1 MSQSYILLLQR
12 RKDILIM
19 ENQLSK
25 LSVTEIKAAV
35 YDELAKAEQ
44 AQANIR
50 ILNQELRNR
59 MQPQGAPLDGGQPPV
74 TQVDYN
80 PPSL

>member
-1 MSQSYILLLQR
+1 
-12 RKDILIM
+12 M

-25 LSVTEIKAAV
+25 FSVTEIKALV

-50 ILNQELRNR
+50 ILNQELRTR
-59 MQPQGAPLDGGQPPV
+59 LQPPVSQDGGQPTV
-74 TQVDYN
+74 TSADF
-80 PPSL
+80 

>member
-1 MSQSYILLLQR
+1 
-12 RKDILIM
+12 M
-19 ENQLSK
+19 ENQLARF
-25 LSVTEIKAAV
+25 SVTELKALV

-59 MQPQGAPLDGGQPPV
+59 LQPQQGGVVNADGSQPSVTSADFSGAPDA
-74 TQVDYN
+74 
-80 PPSL
+80 

>member
-1 MSQSYILLLQR
+1 
-12 RKDILIM
+12 M
-19 ENQLSK
+19 ENQLSRF
-25 LSVTEIKAAV
+25 SVTELKALV

-59 MQPQGAPLDGGQPPV
+59 LQPAQGGVTNPDGSQPTVTSADFSGAPDA
-74 TQVDYN
+74 
-80 PPSL
+80 

>member
-1 MSQSYILLLQR
+1 MLQL

-19 ENQLSK
+19 ENQLSR
-25 LSVTEIKAAV
+25 LSVTELKAAV

-59 MQPQGAPLDGGQPPV
+59 LQPQGLPQEGGQPSV
-74 TQVDYN
+74 TQADYN

>member
-1 MSQSYILLLQR
+1 
-12 RKDILIM
+12 M

-25 LSVTEIKAAV
+25 FSVTELKALV
-35 YDELAKAEQ
+35 YDELAKSEQ

-59 MQPQGAPLDGGQPPV
+59 LQPPV
-74 TQVDYN
+74 TQDNGQPTVTSADFSGA
-80 PPSL
+80 PDA

>member
-1 MSQSYILLLQR
+1 
-12 RKDILIM
+12 M

-25 LSVTEIKAAV
+25 FSVTEIKALV

-50 ILNQELRNR
+50 ILNQELRTR
-59 MQPQGAPLDGGQPPV
+59 LQPPV
-74 TQVDYN
+74 AQDNSQPTVTSADFSGA
-80 PPSL
+80 PDA

>member
-1 MSQSYILLLQR
+1 
-12 RKDILIM
+12 M
-19 ENQLSK
+19 ENQLSR
-25 LSVTEIKAAV
+25 LSITEIKAAV

-59 MQPQGAPLDGGQPPV
+59 LQPQGANQDGGATTV
-74 TQVDYN
+74 TQSDFN

>member
-1 MSQSYILLLQR
+1 
-12 RKDILIM
+12 M
-19 ENQLSK
+19 ETQLSR
-25 LSVTEIKAAV
+25 LSVTELKALV

-59 MQPQGAPLDGGQPPV
+59 LQPQQGPPSQDGSLPTITPADF
-74 TQVDYN
+74 T

>member
-1 MSQSYILLLQR
+1 
-12 RKDILIM
+12 M
-19 ENQLSK
+19 ENQLAK
-25 LSVTEIKAAV
+25 FSVTELKALV

-59 MQPQGAPLDGGQPPV
+59 LQPSQNGVVNPDGSTPTITPVDFSNAPDA
-74 TQVDYN
+74 
-80 PPSL
+80 

>member
-1 MSQSYILLLQR
+1 
-12 RKDILIM
+12 M

-25 LSVTEIKAAV
+25 FSVTEIKALV

-50 ILNQELRNR
+50 ILNQELRTR
-59 MQPQGAPLDGGQPPV
+59 LQPAQGGLTNPDGSQPTVTSADFSGAPDA
-74 TQVDYN
+74 
-80 PPSL
+80 

>member
-1 MSQSYILLLQR
+1 
-12 RKDILIM
+12 M
-19 ENQLSK
+19 ENQLAK
-25 LSVTEIKAAV
+25 FNVTELKALV

-59 MQPQGAPLDGGQPPV
+59 LQPPAAQDNGQPTVTSADFSGAPDA
-74 TQVDYN
+74 
-80 PPSL
+80 

>member
-1 MSQSYILLLQR
+1 
-12 RKDILIM
+12 M

-25 LSVTEIKAAV
+25 FSVTEIKALV

-50 ILNQELRNR
+50 ILNQELRTR
-59 MQPQGAPLDGGQPPV
+59 LQPPV
-74 TQVDYN
+74 SQDSNQPTVTSADFSGA
-80 PPSL
+80 PDA